1 MIGEFPITYGEYI
14 YQPAE
19 LYYIGI
25 RPVEFVRLRAAISA
39 ACDESHPDLQ
49 RQRVRELRDVM
60 ARTQLHVTR

>member
-25 RPVEFVRLRAAISA
+25 RPVEFVRLRSAIA
-39 ACDESHPDLQ
+39 ACDESHLDLQ
-49 RQRVRELRDVM
+49 RQRVRELRNVM